1 MEVRRWVSLNQS
13 LPYCQSFFF
22 LFLSISL
29 SFPLS
34 LLLLSFSVF
43 LSLKKVDVS
52 IENSRFCTSISLF
65 QVVWQF
71 ALNTSWTFYNSQ
83 VTSIFNVV
91 VFVRLAVSKEHRGAV
106 KDEYALWQRANEGYT
121 LPEPFIRNRPTTYQI
136 FVPRELRSIDMMF
149 LCICVVWLVYVWHRK
164 KKTFSSAIDH

>member
-71 ALNTSWTFYNSQ
+71 ALNTSQTDRYTDRQTDKKTDRQMARQTKRVRVQSVEFS
-83 VTSIFNVV
+83 
-91 VFVRLAVSKEHRGAV
+91 FVRLSVCIPIYLFILVCLLEKTMTIQDFHDFGFIGALF
-106 KDEYALWQRANEGYT
+106 DSLAA
-121 LPEPFIRNRPTTYQI
+121 P
-136 FVPRELRSIDMMF
+136 
-149 LCICVVWLVYVWHRK
+149 
-164 KKTFSSAIDH
+164 